1 MNLKTVQTP
10 ALLLDLDKFTRNCN
24 WMKEK
29 AERLHVALRP
39 HLKTGK
45 CIEFAR
51 TQMTS
56 PSGPATVSTLLEA
69 EYFFN
74 LGVIDLI
81 YAVGISPGK
90 FERAVNLREAGCDL
104 KVILDNKETAEQFSA
119 YCEERKIPCPV
130 LIEIDVDGHRSGVKP
145 DSDDLIEIAKILQ
158 GKAYF
163 AGVLTHAGDS
173 YKCVGQAA
181 CLKAQENERDS
192 LVHCADR
199 LRKAGFEPKIIS
211 AGSTPTAVFAESWEG
226 VTEVRCGVYC
236 LFDLVMAGLKVCTID
251 QIALSLLVEVTGHQ
265 KEKGWVITDGGWM
278 ALSRDRGTAAQAV
291 DQGYG
296 LVCDID
302 GNPIDDLIVASAN
315 QEHGILTCLRHGG
328 SASSVLRCPQ
338 RQDCRYL
345 EPNLRLAA
353 ERSFIMR
360 EVILS
365 SLPPP
370 NGHYSHA
377 VIFNGAAYVSG
388 VLPMRVKPGAS
399 VKEQFD
405 AVFDIIEAILKE
417 CESSLDKVVNCRIYI
432 ADLNLLDRLESL
444 FLSKSCI
451 SATDLKWN

>member
-51 TQMTS
+51 TQMTA

-251 QIALSLLVEVTGHQ
+251 QIALLKLQDIKKKKVGS
-265 KEKGWVITDGGWM
+265 
-278 ALSRDRGTAAQAV
+278 SPTAAGWLFPATAAP
-291 DQGYG
+291 
-296 LVCDID
+296 L
-302 GNPIDDLIVASAN
+302 
-315 QEHGILTCLRHGG
+315 
-328 SASSVLRCPQ
+328 
-338 RQDCRYL
+338 
-345 EPNLRLAA
+345 LRLSIRDTVWFATSTA
-353 ERSFIMR
+353 TRLM
-360 EVILS
+360 ILS
-365 SLPPP
+365 SLPLTK
-370 NGHYSHA
+370 NT
-377 VIFNGAAYVSG
+377 
-388 VLPMRVKPGAS
+388 
-399 VKEQFD
+399 
-405 AVFDIIEAILKE
+405 
-417 CESSLDKVVNCRIYI
+417 
-432 ADLNLLDRLESL
+432 ESL
-444 FLSKSCI
+444 RTVT
-451 SATDLKWN
+451 AA

>member
-29 AERLHVALRP
+29 AERLNVALRP

-104 KVILDNKETAEQFSA
+104 KVILDNKEAAEQFSA

-163 AGVLTHAGDS
+163 AYA
-173 YKCVGQAA
+173 
-181 CLKAQENERDS
+181 R
-192 LVHCADR
+192 R
-199 LRKAGFEPKIIS
+199 R
-211 AGSTPTAVFAESWEG
+211 
-226 VTEVRCGVYC
+226 
-236 LFDLVMAGLKVCTID
+236 
-251 QIALSLLVEVTGHQ
+251 
-265 KEKGWVITDGGWM
+265 
-278 ALSRDRGTAAQAV
+278 
-291 DQGYG
+291 
-296 LVCDID
+296 
-302 GNPIDDLIVASAN
+302 
-315 QEHGILTCLRHGG
+315 
-328 SASSVLRCPQ
+328 
-338 RQDCRYL
+338 
-345 EPNLRLAA
+345 
-353 ERSFIMR
+353 
-360 EVILS
+360 
-365 SLPPP
+365 
-370 NGHYSHA
+370 
-377 VIFNGAAYVSG
+377 
-388 VLPMRVKPGAS
+388 
-399 VKEQFD
+399 
-405 AVFDIIEAILKE
+405 
-417 CESSLDKVVNCRIYI
+417 
-432 ADLNLLDRLESL
+432 
-444 FLSKSCI
+444 FL
-451 SATDLKWN
+451 

>member
-45 CIEFAR
+45 CIEFAKV
-51 TQMTS
+51 QMTS

-90 FERAVNLREAGCDL
+90 FERAINLREAGCDL

-192 LVHCADR
+192 LVHCANR
-199 LRKAGFEPKIIS
+199 LRKAGFEDYLCRFHSYRRLCRILGGRYRSPL
-211 AGSTPTAVFAESWEG
+211 W
-226 VTEVRCGVYC
+226 R
-236 LFDLVMAGLKVCTID
+236 L
-251 QIALSLLVEVTGHQ
+251 LSL
-265 KEKGWVITDGGWM
+265 
-278 ALSRDRGTAAQAV
+278 
-291 DQGYG
+291 
-296 LVCDID
+296 
-302 GNPIDDLIVASAN
+302 
-315 QEHGILTCLRHGG
+315 
-328 SASSVLRCPQ
+328 
-338 RQDCRYL
+338 
-345 EPNLRLAA
+345 
-353 ERSFIMR
+353 
-360 EVILS
+360 
-365 SLPPP
+365 
-370 NGHYSHA
+370 
-377 VIFNGAAYVSG
+377 
-388 VLPMRVKPGAS
+388 
-399 VKEQFD
+399 
-405 AVFDIIEAILKE
+405 
-417 CESSLDKVVNCRIYI
+417 
-432 ADLNLLDRLESL
+432 
-444 FLSKSCI
+444 
-451 SATDLKWN
+451 

>member
-45 CIEFAR
+45 CIEFAKV
-51 TQMTS
+51 QMTS

-90 FERAVNLREAGCDL
+90 FERAINLREAGCDL

-145 DSDDLIEIAKILQ
+145 DSDGLIEIAKILQ

-192 LVHCADR
+192 LVHCANR
-199 LRKAGFEPKIIS
+199 LRKAGFDPKIIS

-265 KEKGWVITDGGWM
+265 KEKGWIITDGGWM

-296 LVCDID
+296 VVCDID

-315 QEHGILTCLRHGG
+315 QEHGIITHRDGRLVDPKDFPIGLVSESFRIMPAQWLLSILSTSSFVRARSLIFGTASMAG
-328 SASSVLRCPQ
+328 SRKEFHYERSYSSVFAASQ
-338 RQDCRYL
+338 RPL
-345 EPNLRLAA
+345 LACCH
-353 ERSFIMR
+353 F
-360 EVILS
+360 
-365 SLPPP
+365 
-370 NGHYSHA
+370 
-377 VIFNGAAYVSG
+377 
-388 VLPMRVKPGAS
+388 
-399 VKEQFD
+399 
-405 AVFDIIEAILKE
+405 
-417 CESSLDKVVNCRIYI
+417 
-432 ADLNLLDRLESL
+432 
-444 FLSKSCI
+444 
-451 SATDLKWN
+451 